1 MQYLPKPNN
10 IKTEVGVIHEIY
22 IPEYGME
29 TSYTAC
35 QQEVQNSTT
44 GGKIE
49 NDAFFLVRMWTN
61 AGTLGHNSKQC
72 PL

>member
-1 MQYLPKPNN
+1 MKQ
-10 IKTEVGVIHEIY
+10 
-22 IPEYGME
+22 IPESGME

-49 NDAFFLVRMWTN
+49 ADIFLFV
-61 AGTLGHNSKQC
+61 TLMDQC
-72 PL
+72 CNTTKKGAQEQAASITV